1 MFAIVTM
8 AQSVSVDASSPEAII
23 AQIGLPAF
31 ILTMLIT
38 VVIASL
44 VIGLLLKFVGGS
56 VLGYPVKYGS
66 AFLAVFIATL
76 VSSALEFVLMMA
88 KIVEPSTSMDG
99 GLMAQVMRHG
109 PIVFAASQFAGFIV
123 MTWAIRTFLKGPS
136 DEQPSWGNS
145 LMISLA
151 MAVIGTIFAV
161 LILQIAPNQGMAG

>member
-1 MFAIVTM
+1 M
-8 AQSVSVDASSPEAII
+8 AQSVTPESAI

-44 VIGLLLKFVGGS
+44 IIGLVLKFVGGS

-66 AFLAVFIATL
+66 AFLAVFIGTL
-76 VSSALEFVLMMA
+76 VSAALEFALLMA
-88 KIVEPSTSMDG
+88 KVVEPATSLDT
-99 GLMAQVMRHG
+99 GLMSQVMRNG
-109 PIVFAASQFAGFIV
+109 PIVFAISQLAGLLL

-145 LMISLA
+145 LLI
-151 MAVIGTIFAV
+151 AVIMTVIGILFAV
-161 LILQIAPNQGMAG
+161 LILQIAPDQGMG